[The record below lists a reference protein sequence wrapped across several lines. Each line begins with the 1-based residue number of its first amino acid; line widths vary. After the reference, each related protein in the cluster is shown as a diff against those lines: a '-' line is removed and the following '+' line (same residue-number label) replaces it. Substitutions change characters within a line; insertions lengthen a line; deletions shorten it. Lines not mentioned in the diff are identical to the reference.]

1 MDSWLLV
8 FLQLQFALLL
18 GMVVLVDSVQR
29 SCVHL
34 LLAYMIREGKVRGN
48 GEIFPVT

>member
-1 MDSWLLV
+1 MDTWLLV

-29 SCVHL
+29 NCVHL
-34 LLAYMIREGKVRGN
+34 LSAYMIREGKARGN
-48 GEIFPVT
+48 GEIQSKT

>member
-1 MDSWLLV
+1 MDTWPLV

-34 LLAYMIREGKVRGN
+34 LSAYMIREGKVRGN
-48 GEIFPVT
+48 GEIQPVT